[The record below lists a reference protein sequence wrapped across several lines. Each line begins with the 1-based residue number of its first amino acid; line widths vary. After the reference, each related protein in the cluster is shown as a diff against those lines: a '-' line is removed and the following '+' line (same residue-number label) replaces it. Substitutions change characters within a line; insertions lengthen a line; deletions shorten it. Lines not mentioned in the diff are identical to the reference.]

1 MLTLAIWWV
10 GTLLEALLLWR
21 GVQAKL
27 VRVFPI
33 FYSYLLVVLVS
44 EVVRFVAY
52 HSHPSSYA
60 FVYWFTQFLSLVVG
74 SAVIFEIYRVG
85 LGRFPGT
92 ARMTQYF
99 LLIVFG
105 IVFVKTVAKNFAS
118 ADLYP
123 WITGSLVDLER
134 NFRIVQA
141 VALVALLSLFFLY
154 AIPFGRNLRGILVG
168 YGLFIGATITQFTL
182 LFYWRHDDVAAFWS
196 YLQPICYDLV
206 LCFWTASLWSL
217 DIVPE
222 VEPQMQLERDYQM
235 LADSTRRQFERTL
248 SRLTWTA
255 RS

>member
-27 VRVFPI
+27 FRVFPI
-33 FYSYLLVVLVS
+33 FYSYLFLVLTGEVL
-44 EVVRFVAY
+44 RFTTY
-52 HSHPSSYA
+52 RWFPHSYA
-60 FVYWFTQFLSLVVG
+60 IVYWFTQFLSLIVG

-182 LFYWRHDDVAAFWS
+182 LFYWRHDDVAAFWN
-196 YLQPICYDLV
+196 YLQPICYLFV

>member
-1 MLTLAIWWV
+1 MLTLGIWWV

-33 FYSYLLVVLVS
+33 FYSYLLLVLVS
-44 EVVRFVAY
+44 EVVRFVTY
-52 HSHPSSYA
+52 HSYASRYA
-60 FVYWFTQFLSLVVG
+60 FVYWLTQFLSLVVG

-85 LGRFPGT
+85 LSRFPGT
-92 ARMTQYF
+92 ARMAQYF

-105 IVFVKTVAKNFAS
+105 IVFGKTVTNNFGPTE
-118 ADLYP
+118 L

-154 AIPFGRNLRGILVG
+154 AIPFGRNLRGILAG
-168 YGLFIGATITQFTL
+168 YGLFIAATITQFTL
-182 LFYWRHDDVAAFWS
+182 LFYWRHDDVAAFWN

-206 LCFWTASLWSL
+206 LCFWAVSLWSL
-217 DIVPE
+217 DTVPE
-222 VEPQMQLERDYQM
+222 VEPQMQLEHDYQM
-235 LADSTRRQFERTL
+235 LANSTRRQFERTL

-255 RS
+255 RP